1 MSLEKL
7 QQCNIFY
14 SWETDLP
21 NSTNRGF
28 IQTALEEAAKRI
40 RKDESIHI
48 EPVLDRDTI
57 GVPGAPDIADTIF
70 GKIAKSHI
78 FVADVSI
85 ININDHSRKTPNPNV
100 LIELG
105 FAINVLG
112 FDRILMVMN
121 TAFGNPEVLP
131 FDLRMKRI
139 ISYKMEPQETDR
151 SSERKKLTAILVEG
165 VRTILDNLENE
176 EIITPV
182 KVSLVDEAILAITN
196 DQPNQLYL
204 VRGFMKSLF
213 NFLTEIAPDFAGE
226 KSEEEPDEVFMESI
240 EKTNGFLFEFSKLS
254 ESIAVLNSQ
263 DSALALFKSLEQI
276 VEKYNLPQGFS
287 GGYKKTQ
294 FDFYK
299 FIGHELFVTFI
310 SFLIIENRWELISRI
325 LNDILYVKNIKN
337 GSPDSVSFERISE
350 YIEVLGYRKN
360 RLNSDRMSIHADIL
374 EERHTSGDLRLICP
388 MEQFI
393 AADFFLFLRAGFA
406 WRPSSTLYLFKYQ
419 LRFLVEATN
428 EKFAIQLLKPLNIET
443 IDALRTLIKQR
454 IQEIHHFYRSGFW
467 DSHFEYYVDID
478 KIGSK

>member
-165 VRTILDNLENE
+165 VRTIL
-176 EIITPV
+176 PC
-182 KVSLVDEAILAITN
+182 
-196 DQPNQLYL
+196 
-204 VRGFMKSLF
+204 G
-213 NFLTEIAPDFAGE
+213 
-226 KSEEEPDEVFMESI
+226 
-240 EKTNGFLFEFSKLS
+240 
-254 ESIAVLNSQ
+254 
-263 DSALALFKSLEQI
+263 
-276 VEKYNLPQGFS
+276 
-287 GGYKKTQ
+287 
-294 FDFYK
+294 
-299 FIGHELFVTFI
+299 
-310 SFLIIENRWELISRI
+310 
-325 LNDILYVKNIKN
+325 
-337 GSPDSVSFERISE
+337 
-350 YIEVLGYRKN
+350 
-360 RLNSDRMSIHADIL
+360 
-374 EERHTSGDLRLICP
+374 
-388 MEQFI
+388 
-393 AADFFLFLRAGFA
+393 
-406 WRPSSTLYLFKYQ
+406 
-419 LRFLVEATN
+419 
-428 EKFAIQLLKPLNIET
+428 
-443 IDALRTLIKQR
+443 
-454 IQEIHHFYRSGFW
+454 
-467 DSHFEYYVDID
+467 
-478 KIGSK
+478 